1 MQGALSAKDM
11 GWSPAWCLFLML
23 GLLSAC
29 TMQNSGSVMDA
40 SRGKNKPEQAA
51 ASLEQ
56 QGNAW
61 INAGKPL
68 KTDYLTPITAIR
80 NPAIVVSKEKRRLYV
95 MNADVVVRDYPVGLG
110 FNPQGDKEQNADGR
124 TPEGDFVVCR
134 KGPAERF
141 AKALALSYPTRRHA
155 EKALFHGLIT
165 PNEYRE
171 ILGSLEK
178 QLPPPG
184 STGIGGGVSIHGG
197 GAHADWTDG
206 SISLYDSDMEEIYAI
221 AAQGTTVRIR
231 P

>member
-1 MQGALSAKDM
+1 MQGALSTKDS
-11 GWSPAWCLFLML
+11 GRVLAWCLFLML

-29 TMQNSGSVMDA
+29 TMQNSGSVMEA
-40 SRGKNKPEQAA
+40 SRGKNKPEQVV

-61 INAGKPL
+61 LNAGKPL
-68 KTDYLTPITAIR
+68 KTNYLTPITAIR
-80 NPAIVVSKEKRRLYV
+80 NATIVVVKEKRRLYV
-95 MNADVVVRDYPVGLG
+95 MNADVVVRDYPIGLG
-110 FNPQGDKEQNADGR
+110 FNPQGDKEKNADGR
-124 TPEGDFVVCR
+124 TPEGDFLVCG
-134 KGPAERF
+134 KGPAGHF

-165 PNEYRE
+165 PTEYRE

-178 QLPPPG
+178 QLQPPG
-184 STGIGGGVSIHGG
+184 STGIGGGVFIHGG

-221 AAQGTTVRIR
+221 ATRETTVRIR

>member
-1 MQGALSAKDM
+1 MKGALSAKGR
-11 GWSPAWCLFLML
+11 GWSLTWSLVGML

-51 ASLEQ
+51 AALEQ

-80 NPAIVVSKEKRRLYV
+80 NPTIIVSKEKRRLYV
-95 MNADVVVRDYPVGLG
+95 MNADVVVRDYPIGLG
-110 FNPQGDKEQNADGR
+110 FNPQGDKEKNADGR
-124 TPEGDFVVCR
+124 TPEGDFLVCR
-134 KGPAERF
+134 KGPAGHF
-141 AKALALSYPTRRHA
+141 TKALALSYPTRRHA

-165 PNEYRE
+165 PIEYRE
-171 ILGSLEK
+171 ILGSHEK

-184 STGIGGGVSIHGG
+184 TTGIGGGVAIHGG

-221 AAQGTTVRIR
+221 AAQGTTVRIK